1 MNVKSASTQ
10 INVLVI
16 LHVVIF
22 NGMFRDIYKFNILY
36 KLNKIHVIHLIF
48 EKHLPLLLKLNMTP
62 LKKEILFF
70 VNPRYFL
77 KSNQPHQYHVG

>member
-10 INVLVI
+10 IVLVI

-22 NGMFRDIYKFNILY
+22 NGKFRDIYKFNILY
-36 KLNKIHVIHLIF
+36 KLNKINVHHLIF

-62 LKKEILFF
+62 LKKEIL
-70 VNPRYFL
+70 
-77 KSNQPHQYHVG
+77 